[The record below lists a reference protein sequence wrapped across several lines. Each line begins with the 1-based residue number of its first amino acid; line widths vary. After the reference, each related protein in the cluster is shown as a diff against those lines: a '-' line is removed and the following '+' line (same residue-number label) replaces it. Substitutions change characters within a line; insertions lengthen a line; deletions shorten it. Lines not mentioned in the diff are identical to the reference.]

1 MAAVDS
7 FEPETL
13 VYFIS
18 TGPAAGWET
27 NKVYEGRFVSVNG
40 NNVMVDF
47 GDGNPMNLPKKLLTR
62 DYNITVNGKTIIVN
76 QSILKLIYQTQ
87 SKNRS
92 TTTEQLGS
100 DIELTAAA
108 NQIMLLGNNPD
119 NPELEL
125 DFNDDAA
132 AEQMMTL
139 GNDMTTDDETAQM
152 LSTMKRNGGRSRRR
166 TRRTRRQRRRN
177 RKSRRR

>member
-27 NKVYEGRFVSVNG
+27 NKVYEGRIVSMRG

-76 QSILKLIYQTQ
+76 QSILKLIYQHLPIH
-87 SKNRS
+87 S
-92 TTTEQLGS
+92 
-100 DIELTAAA
+100 
-108 NQIMLLGNNPD
+108 
-119 NPELEL
+119 
-125 DFNDDAA
+125 
-132 AEQMMTL
+132 
-139 GNDMTTDDETAQM
+139 
-152 LSTMKRNGGRSRRR
+152 
-166 TRRTRRQRRRN
+166 
-177 RKSRRR
+177 